1 MKQTVT
7 IYDTTLRDGTQAEG
21 VNFSVS
27 DKLRIA
33 EKLDAFGVQY
43 IEGGWPGSNP
53 KDMEFFLEAKK
64 HHFKHARVAAFG
76 STRRAHANV
85 EKDPQVAL
93 LLEAHTPVVTIFGK
107 SWLLHVREALKTTPE
122 ENLAMISDTVRYLKS
137 KKKEVVYDAEHF
149 FDGYK
154 DDSEYALRTLSAAA
168 EAGADYLVLCDTNGG
183 SLPSEVSAI
192 TSSVLSAL
200 PDSKIGI
207 HTHDDAGLGVANALA
222 AIEAGALQVQGTING
237 YGERTGNCNL
247 TTVIPNL
254 VLKLK
259 RNSIPAS
266 NLKHLCEL
274 SAFVDDLANMRPN
287 VRAPYVG
294 SASFAHKGGI
304 HVSAVQKNA
313 RSYEHIDPAEVGNK
327 QRVLVSELSGRSN
340 VLVKA
345 QELGFHFDKDDAR
358 VKEILT
364 ELKKLEHE
372 GYEFEAA
379 DASFELLIKKV
390 LQHRKPFFDLV
401 EYHVSMR
408 KTAQDAGVCEAT
420 VKVSV
425 KGEVEHTVAEGDGP
439 VNALDSALRAAL
451 QKFYPQI
458 KDVKLTDYKVRILDS
473 KTGTAAKT
481 RVLIESTDGKSEWGT
496 VGVSD
501 NIIDASWHALVDSI
515 EYKLFKDQ
523 KKS

>member
-1 MKQTVT
+1 MKQTIT

-33 EKLDAFGVQY
+33 EKLDAFGVHY
-43 IEGGWPGSNP
+43 IEGGWPASNP
-53 KDMEFFLEAKK
+53 KDMEFFVESRK
-64 HHFKHARVAAFG
+64 HTFKHARVAAFG
-76 STRRAHANV
+76 STRRAHTNV
-85 EKDPQVAL
+85 EKDPQVQL
-93 LLEAHTPVVTIFGK
+93 LLEAHTPAVTIFGK

-122 ENLAMISDTVRYLKS
+122 ENLAMIGDTIRYLKS
-137 KKKEVVYDAEHF
+137 KKKEVIYDAEHF

-154 DDSEYALRTLSAAA
+154 DDSEYALRTISAAA
-168 EAGADYLVLCDTNGG
+168 EAGADYIVLCDTNGG

-192 TSSVLSAL
+192 TDAVISTL
-200 PDSKIGI
+200 PDAKIGI
-207 HTHDDAGLGVANALA
+207 HTHDDAGMGVANALA

-259 RNSIPAS
+259 RNSIPPS
-266 NLKHLCEL
+266 NLKHLSEL

-294 SASFAHKGGI
+294 AASFAHKGGI

-313 RSYEHIDPAEVGNK
+313 RSYEHIEPELVGNK

-345 QELGFHFDKDDAR
+345 RELGFHFDKDDPR
-358 VKEILT
+358 VKEILN

-372 GYEFEAA
+372 GYAFEAA

-390 LQHRKPFFDLV
+390 LQHRKPFFDLI

-408 KTAQDAGVCEAT
+408 KKAEDDGVCEAT
-420 VKVSV
+420 IKVSV
-425 KGEVEHTVAEGDGP
+425 KGEVEHTAAEGDGP

-451 QKFYPQI
+451 VKFYPQI